1 MKVITTESQQTH
13 SSPRG
18 KPNDFPVKSHR
29 LDNSAGFCQSSLRKG
44 LFEGYGFEDFPCGR
58 LPMRDGTFSSSSSEL
73 APFRLSVIVP
83 SYNERL
89 TILNVLDSLLSL
101 DVPGKEL
108 EIIVINDG
116 STDGTQE
123 LLDTF
128 DDSRL
133 VRIHHN
139 ANLGKGAAVRTGMA
153 AAKGSHLLIF
163 DADHEYDVADI
174 PRLITPILTGRAE
187 VVYGNRMSGFGTVH
201 PSLWHAIGN
210 KAMTLFANL
219 LFGSA
224 ISDLHTCLKLVPM
237 PLLKS
242 FDLSEGGFGLDT
254 EISAEVLRAGF
265 RPFQVP
271 ISYVGRSKEEGK
283 KIRFKDA
290 MQCVFVLLKV
300 RARPVTPYGK
310 RNKCLAPQVSVS
322 PG

>member
-1 MKVITTESQQTH
+1 MYT
-13 SSPRG
+13 
-18 KPNDFPVKSHR
+18 
-29 LDNSAGFCQSSLRKG
+29 
-44 LFEGYGFEDFPCGR
+44 
-58 LPMRDGTFSSSSSEL
+58 SSSSEL
-73 APFRLSVIVP
+73 TPFRLSIIVP
-83 SYNERL
+83 SYNERSS
-89 TILNVLDSLLSL
+89 ILKVLDALLSL
-101 DVPGKEL
+101 DVPGKEI

-116 STDGTQE
+116 STDGTKE

-133 VRIHHN
+133 VRIHHT
-139 ANLGKGAAVRTGMA
+139 ANLGKGAAVRTGIA
-153 AAKGSHLLIF
+153 TAKGSHLLIF
-163 DADHEYDVADI
+163 DADHEYDTADI
-174 PRLITPILTGRAE
+174 PRLVTPILTGRAE

-210 KAMTLFANL
+210 KAMTLLANL

-242 FDLSEGGFGLDT
+242 FDLSERGFGLDS

-283 KIRFKDA
+283 KIRLNDA
-290 MQCVFVLLKV
+290 LRCVYVLAKV
-300 RARPVTPYGK
+300 RSRPVTSYGK
-310 RNKCLAPQVSVS
+310 RDKSLAPQVSIS